1 MEMHIKTLSLGLLL
15 AIVPLGQLVEGMAT
29 SDNNR
34 AQNLYSLM
42 HFTVKTLFGQLIT
55 HCMLMKKKRKKR
67 KKKKKIVFH

>member
-1 MEMHIKTLSLGLLL
+1 MEIHLLQILSLGLLL
-15 AIVPLGQLVEGMAT
+15 AIGPIGHSIEGMAT

-55 HCMLMKKKRKKR
+55 HCMLMKKKKM
-67 KKKKKIVFH
+67 VFH